1 MMARLLPVLAKAAEG
16 VAAGMLAAIF
26 ATFIL
31 QIVARYIF
39 GWSLG
44 WTIELSLSL
53 WLWLVLFTCAFVLR
67 ERDHVKFDVLVTS
80 LRPGARR
87 ICALLASISIFAALL
102 ASVPDSWDYVT
113 FYKIK
118 KSAVFRIPLIWV
130 FSIYIIFLVAVIAR
144 YGWRIAAILR
154 GYNPD
159 LDQRDIMAD

>member
-1 MMARLLPVLAKAAEG
+1 MARLLPVLAKAAEW

-26 ATFIL
+26 ATFLL

-53 WLWLVLFTCAFVLR
+53 WLWLVLFSCAFVLR
-67 ERDHVKFDVLVTS
+67 ERDHVKFDVLVLS

-87 ICALLASISIFAALL
+87 LCAVLSSLCILVALV

-118 KSAVFRIPLIWV
+118 NSAVFRIPLIWV
-130 FSIYIIFLVAVIAR
+130 FSIYLVFLGVVILR
-144 YGWRIAAILR
+144 YGWRIVAIFR

-159 LDQRDIMAD
+159 LDQRDNLAD

>member
-1 MMARLLPVLAKAAEG
+1 MARLLPALAKAAEW

-26 ATFIL
+26 ATFLL
-31 QIVARYIF
+31 QIASRYLF

-44 WTIELSLSL
+44 WTIELSLTL
-53 WLWLVLFTCAFVLR
+53 WLWLVLFSCAFVLR
-67 ERDHVKFDVLVTS
+67 EKDHVKFDVLVTMM
-80 LRPGARR
+80 RPGARR
-87 ICALLASISIFAALL
+87 ICALLASLCILLAML

-130 FSIYIIFLVAVIAR
+130 FSIYLVFLAAIIAR
-144 YGWRIAAILR
+144 YGWRFVAILR

-159 LDQRDIMAD
+159 RDQRDVLAD

>member
-1 MMARLLPVLAKAAEG
+1 MARLLPVLAKAAEW

-26 ATFIL
+26 ATFLL
-31 QIVARYIF
+31 QIAARYIF

-53 WLWLVLFTCAFVLR
+53 WLWLVLFSCAFVLR

-87 ICALLASISIFAALL
+87 ICAVAASACILVAMV

-118 KSAVFRIPLIWV
+118 RSAVFRIPLIWV
-130 FSIYIIFLVAVIAR
+130 FSIYLVFLAAIIAR
-144 YGWRIAAILR
+144 YGWRIVAILR

-159 LDQRDIMAD
+159 LDQRDVLSD

>member
-1 MMARLLPVLAKAAEG
+1 MGRLLSGLTKAAEG
-16 VAAGMLAAIF
+16 VAAAMLAAIF
-26 ATFIL
+26 ATFLL
-31 QIVARYIF
+31 QIAARYIF

-44 WTIELSLSL
+44 WTIELSLTL
-53 WLWLVLFTCAFVLR
+53 WLWLVLFSCAFVLR
-67 ERDHVKFDVLVTS
+67 ERDHVKFDVLVGA

-87 ICALLASISIFAALL
+87 LCALLAAACILVAMV

-130 FSIYIIFLVAVIAR
+130 FSIYLVFLAAIIAR
-144 YGWRIAAILR
+144 YGWRIVAILR

-159 LDQRDIMAD
+159 FDQRDILAD